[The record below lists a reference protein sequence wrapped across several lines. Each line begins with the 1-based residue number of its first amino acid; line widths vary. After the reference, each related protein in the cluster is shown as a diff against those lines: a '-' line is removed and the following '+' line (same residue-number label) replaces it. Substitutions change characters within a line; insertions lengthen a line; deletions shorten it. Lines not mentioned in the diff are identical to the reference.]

1 MQSVQ
6 GATSTGELY
15 DLRPMTPD
23 IAGYSDLV
31 QESMAEGHRMLH
43 RLRENWLI
51 GRNTFDRPGEV
62 LVCALHAGK
71 LVGVCGR
78 NIDPYDSE
86 PRAGR
91 VRHLYVSAANRRQGV
106 GGLLLRQVT
115 NNACQFFDFLNALAP
130 VEAFGFYER
139 LGFTRVENVEAVTH
153 RLMLCSINRPW

>member
-6 GATSTGELY
+6 GGISEGELY

-23 IAGYSDLV
+23 IPGYSDLV
-31 QESMAEGHRMLH
+31 QESMAEGHRMLL

-71 LVGVCGR
+71 LIGVCGR

-86 PRAGR
+86 LRAGR
-91 VRHLYVSAANRRQGV
+91 VRHLYVSAAHRRQGV
-106 GGLLLRQVT
+106 GSLLLSQVT
-115 NNACQFFDFLNALAP
+115 NNACQFFDFLNTRAP

-139 LGFTRVENVEAVTH
+139 RGFTRVENVETVTH
-153 RLMLCSINRPW
+153 RMMLAPINRPR